1 MSSPPCTNVKAPI
14 DDFLATV
21 LVSVNVATGV
31 SLVNITLWPSTSD
44 NIKYFRYSFV

>member
-21 LVSVNVATGV
+21 LVSVNVPLGSVLLISHCGLQHQT
-31 SLVNITLWPSTSD
+31 I
-44 NIKYFRYSFV
+44 